1 MKANLIALLVLF
13 SFISCKKVE
22 RPSETINGIWE
33 SIGSGW
39 VLQIQDS
46 TQYTLYDVTA
56 ISCLPKRQSDLREI
70 IESLKIQNDT
80 LTLRKGVIT
89 YKFART
95 NQIPT
100 TCNQHLI
107 DTQRLDPL
115 FNFEVFAQTVKE
127 HYAFMELNHID
138 WESLYKKQK
147 AKLNKNTSDIELYQ
161 IIEET
166 LEILNDNHAYLEATD
181 DLYDAMEA
189 AHPTEEETLTEQED
203 QPEIGDFQVASMVV
217 KHHLQEDMTCDSWLV
232 HWGKL
237 NDSIGYIQIKAMW
250 LYADLDIP
258 ESLII
263 NKGFVDAYVDTF
275 HKMYEDDY
283 IKKEV
288 EGVSK
293 IMDMVMSDLDAT
305 ASIVI
310 DIRFNG
316 GGQDAVS
323 FEILSRFISENNL
336 QIATQK
342 LKYKDHFSPVLPL
355 YIKGSTNAYSK
366 PLYVLTSPQ
375 TGSAAEAFAI
385 ATMAMNNV
393 KRIGAPTAGA
403 MSTALEKTLP
413 IGWAFSISNE
423 IYMDN
428 QGTNYEN
435 IGIPV
440 DYNLDYS
447 RDRQTFFRN
456 VANDLDNDKTQILE
470 AIESLNNNNH

>member
-1 MKANLIALLVLF
+1 MIWCISYSNAITW
-13 SFISCKKVE
+13 SFIS
-22 RPSETINGIWE
+22 
-33 SIGSGW
+33 
-39 VLQIQDS
+39 L
-46 TQYTLYDVTA
+46 
-56 ISCLPKRQSDLREI
+56 
-70 IESLKIQNDT
+70 IE
-80 LTLRKGVIT
+80 
-89 YKFART
+89 
-95 NQIPT
+95 
-100 TCNQHLI
+100 
-107 DTQRLDPL
+107 
-115 FNFEVFAQTVKE
+115 
-127 HYAFMELNHID
+127 
-138 WESLYKKQK
+138 
-147 AKLNKNTSDIELYQ
+147 
-161 IIEET
+161 
-166 LEILNDNHAYLEATD
+166 
-181 DLYDAMEA
+181 
-189 AHPTEEETLTEQED
+189 
-203 QPEIGDFQVASMVV
+203 
-217 KHHLQEDMTCDSWLV
+217 
-232 HWGKL
+232 
-237 NDSIGYIQIKAMW
+237 
-250 LYADLDIP
+250 
-258 ESLII
+258 

-275 HKMYEDDY
+275 HKMYEDAY

-293 IMDMVMSDLDAT
+293 IMDMLMRDLDAT

-323 FEILSRFISENNL
+323 FEILSRFISESKL